1 MYLCLSSPP
10 NGCPTLVLTP
20 ASFVVINS
28 IKESGHRRSDKRNT
42 PKVKFN
48 VLDDECP
55 GGVSHLISQLTQC
68 MESKLIR
75 INCRVRSFC
84 YCGCQAYMHMLMS
97 NFAVVAC
104 FFLFLFFFG
113 GLAWGLQV
121 ANVYILVLELPTHV
135 PSKKQMKLPSFNI
148 TLAGFMLGKLSIS

>member
-75 INCRVRSFC
+75 INCRVS
-84 YCGCQAYMHMLMS
+84 HS
-97 NFAVVAC
+97 VTVAVKHTCTCLCLTLLLLLV
-104 FFLFLFFFG
+104 FSYFFFSLVG
-113 GLAWGLQV
+113 WLG
-121 ANVYILVLELPTHV
+121 VYR
-135 PSKKQMKLPSFNI
+135 
-148 TLAGFMLGKLSIS
+148 

>member
-1 MYLCLSSPP
+1 
-10 NGCPTLVLTP
+10 
-20 ASFVVINS
+20 
-28 IKESGHRRSDKRNT
+28 
-42 PKVKFN
+42 
-48 VLDDECP
+48 
-55 GGVSHLISQLTQC
+55 
-68 MESKLIR
+68 
-75 INCRVRSFC
+75 
-84 YCGCQAYMHMLMS
+84 MHMLMS